1 MAVARRPEPAFTPE
15 EYLVQEEQSSQ
26 RHDYYRGKVYAH
38 AGGSINHNRI
48 AGNLNAR
55 FNFSLRKSHCEA
67 FTSDMRLLVKSHDL
81 YTYPDAMIVC
91 GKPEFARACNDTIVN
106 PTVIV
111 EVLSPSAQD
120 YDRGQ
125 KFELY
130 RAIPTLADYV
140 LVHQD
145 RVFVEYYHRQ
155 RDGRWILTE
164 VTGVDA
170 ELALQAVEVSIPLR
184 EIYHRVDW
192 FTENE

>member
-1 MAVARRPEPAFTPE
+1 MAVARRPEPYLTPE
-15 EYLVQEEQSSQ
+15 AYLAQEEQALQ
-26 RHDYYRGKVYAH
+26 RHDYYRGNVYAH
-38 AGGSINHNRI
+38 AGGSVNHNRI

-55 FNFSLRKSHCEA
+55 FNLSLRKTPCEA

-91 GKPEFARACNDTIVN
+91 GKPEFARARNDTIVN
-106 PTVIV
+106 PLVIV
-111 EVLSPSAQD
+111 EVLSPSTQD

-145 RVFVEYYHRQ
+145 RVFIEYYHRE

-164 VTGVDA
+164 ITGVDA
-170 ELALQAVEVSIPLR
+170 KLALQAVEISIPVR
-184 EIYHRVDW
+184 ELYDRVDW
-192 FTENE
+192 LIENE